1 LKSLIAALVQAQR
14 PFSEAQKKLVAVNEK
29 LLLSLDEPSL
39 QVLAQQLEVKP
50 ETIRAWMKR
59 RERFSSRVKIAVTA
73 EDGCV
78 TAKVAVKAFDL
89 PGAAAIKTRLSALD
103 ESMMASGFSRQGDAM
118 VSCVDQD
125 CIMLE
130 EAMHRLT
137 GKQETE
143 RGRFFGAPLSI
154 LSVSAT
160 TLPIFIRLLHEG
172 KMSSDVCIVQPS
184 EAEYLGLSNRN
195 MEPSFLVPNEL
206 RLGNDYW
213 SDSVEILYRDA
224 HPIDAE
230 KQKEGVL
237 LLDAVNP
244 RVTTW
249 GNTTD
254 RAEKLVW
261 RKFPRFHCI
270 VLSGTGHMQLS
281 LAGEKKWIKEDEL
294 STFVHDALAES
305 HLDGSDPHSW
315 MAGISADDEIEGDDR
330 EDDDHQKLSSAR
342 KSSKTKKTPM
352 PTPSVSD
359 LLTAI
364 VKAKGLGYPI
374 AVIGYTRMLR
384 GESFVSSTVLIGGE
398 GRRIVPTHMLCGLA
412 PGRSVEDL
420 VQMAGRVTFTGRNH
434 LDRNMLGPQHDRN
447 MQAKAKVKILISY
460 KDWDLAC
467 AYYRFQDQL
476 FLRLKQGESI
486 QDLLDDTVRSHKFDW
501 DSDMRAFMGKRTIG
515 AKKRNN
521 TFSARY
527 TTPGDAQLIKDT
539 FPGEAWA
546 LEHGNVECD
555 TKGQKWKLC
564 SPFSVEQLLHM
575 QPMWRDI
582 VDYLYHEKETFQP
595 VAHIIRRAVM
605 LAKNEWHC
613 QQRRSKFGRRVHH
626 DQPHAPPSPL
636 DEDGKLRWIIEK
648 LVERSEDFSQ
658 VKVRWKGYAA
668 EHDTWEDL
676 DSLEEEL
683 EHDVMKDLQEEL
695 DRDGPERTY
704 FTRDGK
710 NGTID
715 REDLLQDHAKLSAT
729 RQGVAQLKNKKAYQR
744 FEPARATNSA
754 KWEDK
759 RTWWQKKGDYWPIF
773 VAADPRRT
781 GSLQNAAQSAAER
794 LILNAEIIKFA
805 RMFSK
810 EINSQ
815 PPLHKFLEYQRF
827 CVDRGLL
834 PREEDAVEDMYLAE
848 SSPAPPTTEQRRRGR
863 RSGTSGESKCS
874 HCGQSGHYVTTCPER
889 GRSNEVYSEGSNKGA
904 GKRKWTE
911 ASSDIVGP
919 REVSRTLDMGS
930 PSSAAEDGASQQ
942 DLDMELPASRRKMTK
957 HEKALAEL
965 AFSNPGVKA
974 AVAAVAQSPPSSSA
988 GIASSRLTRAR
999 NCAEGWYGF
1008 EAQTNGGQRGAGR
1021 RRTGGSTQLDA
1032 APRARTMI
1040 ARSVPDGTSRVEQD
1054 TQDECRGCGK
1064 SVARGKCTCD

>member
-1 LKSLIAALVQAQR
+1 MDRTPEGKIEVVTTLSFAGSQHQFQQHEAALKSLIAALVQAQR
-14 PFSEAQKKLVAVNEK
+14 PFSEAQKQKLVAMNEE

-39 QVLAQQLEVKP
+39 QVLAQQLNELERGALEVKP
-50 ETIRAWMKR
+50 ETIRAWIQR
-59 RERFSSRVKIAVTA
+59 RERFFSRVRIAVTV
-73 EDGCV
+73 ENGCV

-143 RGRFFGAPLSI
+143 HGRLFGAPVSI

-160 TLPIFIRLLHEG
+160 TLPIFIRLLQEG

-184 EAEYLGLSNRN
+184 EDEYLGLSNRN

-206 RLGNDYW
+206 RLNNDYW
-213 SDSVEILYRDA
+213 SDSVENLYRDA
-224 HPIDAE
+224 HPIDD
-230 KQKEGVL
+230 KDQKEGVL

-249 GNTTD
+249 GNTLE
-254 RAEKLVW
+254 RAEKVK
-261 RKFPRFHCI
+261 RKFLRFHRI
-270 VLSGTGHMQLS
+270 VLSGTGGMLLS
-281 LAGEKKWIKEDEL
+281 LADEHKWIKEDEL

-305 HLDGSDPHSW
+305 QLD
-315 MAGISADDEIEGDDR
+315 DDESSSKSEEDDR
-330 EDDDHQKLSSAR
+330 QKPPSAR

-364 VKAKGLGYPI
+364 VKTKGLGNPI
-374 AVIGYTRMLR
+374 VIIGYTRMLR

-398 GRRIVPTHMLCGLA
+398 DRRIVPTHMLCGLA

-420 VQMAGRVTFTGRNH
+420 VQMAGRVTFTGRHH
-434 LDRNMLGPQHDRN
+434 LDRNMLGPQLACN

-476 FLRLKQGESI
+476 FLRLKQCESI
-486 QDLLDDTVRSHKFDW
+486 QDLLQDTVCSHKFDW

-527 TTPGDAQLIKDT
+527 TSPGDVQLIKDT

-555 TKGQKWKLC
+555 TKGQTWKLC
-564 SPFSVEQLLHM
+564 SPFSVEQLLNM

-595 VAHIIRRAVM
+595 VAHIIRRAIM
-605 LAKNEWHC
+605 LAKNEWDY
-613 QQRRSKFGRRVHH
+613 QQFRSRLGRRIHH
-626 DQPHAPPSPL
+626 NQPHAPPSPL
-636 DEDGKLRWIIEK
+636 EEDGELRWEIEK
-648 LVERSEDFSQ
+648 LVERSDDSSQ

-668 EHDTWEDL
+668 EHDTWEDV
-676 DSLEEEL
+676 DSLGEEL
-683 EHDVMKDLQEEL
+683 ASDFIKDLQEKL
-695 DRDGPERTY
+695 DRDGPERIY

-715 REDLLQDHAKLSAT
+715 REDVLEDHAKMSYRP
-729 RQGVAQLKNKKAYQR
+729 RQGTAQLKKKKAYQH

-773 VAADPRRT
+773 VATEPRST
-781 GSLQNAAQSAAER
+781 GNLQNAAQRAAER
-794 LILNAEIIKFA
+794 LILNPEIIKFA
-805 RMFSK
+805 RRFSK

-834 PREEDAVEDMYLAE
+834 PREEDAVQDMYLADG
-848 SSPAPPTTEQRRRGR
+848 SPAPPTTEQRRR
-863 RSGTSGESKCS
+863 S
-874 HCGQSGHYVTTCPER
+874 
-889 GRSNEVYSEGSNKGA
+889 KGA
-904 GKRKWTE
+904 GKRKRTEE
-911 ASSDIVGP
+911 ASDMAGP
-919 REVSRTLDMGS
+919 RETSRTLDMGS
-930 PSSAAEDGASQQ
+930 PSSAAEEGASQE
-942 DLDMELPASRRKMTK
+942 DLDMELPAPPVNVPVTGAIVKVRLTNADADETIAWHDAKLTK
-957 HEKALAEL
+957 KIKETGEWKIKLD
-965 AFSNPGVKA
+965 VCDR
-974 AVAAVAQSPPSSSA
+974 
-988 GIASSRLTRAR
+988 SSRKKSRIKSP
-999 NCAEGWYGF
+999 E
-1008 EAQTNGGQRGAGR
+1008 ESQGQ
-1021 RRTGGSTQLDA
+1021 
-1032 APRARTMI
+1032 
-1040 ARSVPDGTSRVEQD
+1040 
-1054 TQDECRGCGK
+1054 CRGCCECLFQLAPNDSGW
-1064 SVARGKCTCD
+1064 